1 MTRVVVIILHA
12 EPEPNAGPLELAFAA
27 SRTDNAGAHARAFA
41 ALGADSRLVHTH
53 PDDPPLGSRLR
64 AIAREQPGA
73 GLVVLGSGSIP
84 LATRADRR
92 RFLEAAAGE
101 LDPGVLVNNRYSAD
115 ILAMPA
121 RIDLAGLPD
130 FKHDN
135 EIPRWLA
142 DRGIAVRDLR
152 DRWRLQVDLDSP
164 LDAFLAGLDRRAS
177 ANGLRDP
184 AWQRVRNGVTRVRA
198 ATVNPA
204 AEFLIAGRTSA
215 AVLRW
220 VERHTASRT
229 RALIEERGMKTAERD
244 QRPTRTS
251 LGMLLERDGP
261 AALGAILAPLADAAV
276 VDTRVLMAH
285 QFGRA
290 ESAWPVAED
299 RFASDLLL
307 HEQIE
312 NPWLRDLTRAAFEAS
327 LPILLGGHTLV
338 GPGLRLM
345 LTGAPR

>member
-12 EPEPNAGPLELAFAA
+12 APEPNAGPLVRDFAA
-27 SRTDNAGAHARAFA
+27 SRTGNAEAHRRGFA
-41 ALGADSRLVHTH
+41 ALGVNSRLVHTH

-64 AIAREQPGA
+64 AIARDQPGA

-92 RFLEAAAGE
+92 RLEAAAGE
-101 LDPGVLVNNRYSAD
+101 LDPVVLVNNRYSAD
-115 ILAMPA
+115 VLAIPA
-121 RIDLAGLPD
+121 RIDLAELPD
-130 FKHDN
+130 FNHDN
-135 EIPRWLA
+135 EIPRWFA
-142 DRGIAVRDLR
+142 DRGITVHDLR

-164 LDAFLAGLDRRAS
+164 VDVFLTGLRRRAS

-184 AWQRVRNGVTRVRA
+184 ALQRVRSA
-198 ATVNPA
+198 AARIRQTTA
-204 AEFLIAGRTSA
+204 RSTAEFLIAGRTSA
-215 AVLRW
+215 GVLRW

-229 RALIEERGMKTAERD
+229 RALIEERGMKTAQRD

-251 LGMLLERDGP
+251 LGTLLEHDGP
-261 AALGAILAPLADAAV
+261 AALGAVVAPLADAAV
-276 VDTRVLMAH
+276 IDTRVLMAH

-312 NPWLRDLTRAAFEAS
+312 NPWLRDLTRAALEAS
-327 LPILLGGHTLV
+327 VPILLGGHTLV
-338 GPGLRLM
+338 GPGLRLL
-345 LTGAPR
+345 LTEAPR